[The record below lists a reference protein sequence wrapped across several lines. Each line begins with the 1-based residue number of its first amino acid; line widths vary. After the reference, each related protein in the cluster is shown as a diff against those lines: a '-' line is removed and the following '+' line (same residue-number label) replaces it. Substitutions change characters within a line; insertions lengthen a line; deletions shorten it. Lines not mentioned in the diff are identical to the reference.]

1 MASQKTNK
9 QRTPRVQT
17 FKIALSLVEI
27 SCNSTKSKAEVIL
40 VCACG
45 SSQAQEGDEPV
56 NWDAISAESTQSTCI
71 FLLRHLKGRTG

>member
-1 MASQKTNK
+1 MASQKK
-9 QRTPRVQT
+9 LRTLRVQT
-17 FKIALSLVEI
+17 FKITPSLVEI

-71 FLLRHLKGRTG
+71 FL